1 MSMMI
6 GGNTFGLG
14 QLSFKKADGTAMGA
28 CGRAKRSTGG
38 SSGKKTKRLQ
48 YNFKEVSSRILRAKT
63 SVSASR
69 AVAAARGKVALL
81 ERKRRSGEY
90 DESELEHAILHA
102 MKMVRIARKKL
113 KHLKMEEM
121 AKNSGAA
128 SNMPDTEE
136 LEEQDPFGTGGEME
150 QSMDEMEQSMD
161 EMKQSMDEM
170 RQSMDEMQRSMEE
183 MRQSMEEFTDEM
195 EELEREM
202 SCDDLADELGI
213 AASGELTPEDLD
225 RLRKKHRSDE
235 QREIMEADM
244 KYLRALF
251 ERLAQEQQ
259 NGSGGFPGGIAL
271 ELSGTAVPVE
281 AAAPAAVEGASV
293 DVAL

>member
-1 MSMMI
+1 MD
-6 GGNTFGLG
+6 LG
-14 QLSFKKADGTAMGA
+14 SSLLRRRMEPPWEPAAAPKEVRAGAAEKRQNVYSIILKKFPRGY
-28 CGRAKRSTGG
+28 CGRKPQCPPAAPSRLPA
-38 SSGKKTKRLQ
+38 GKW
-48 YNFKEVSSRILRAKT
+48 
-63 SVSASR
+63 
-69 AVAAARGKVALL
+69 
-81 ERKRRSGEY
+81 RSGEY

-121 AKNSGAA
+121 AQNSGAA

>member
-121 AKNSGAA
+121 AQNSGAA

-136 LEEQDPFGTGGEME
+136 LEEQDPFGTGG
-150 QSMDEMEQSMD
+150 EMEQSMD